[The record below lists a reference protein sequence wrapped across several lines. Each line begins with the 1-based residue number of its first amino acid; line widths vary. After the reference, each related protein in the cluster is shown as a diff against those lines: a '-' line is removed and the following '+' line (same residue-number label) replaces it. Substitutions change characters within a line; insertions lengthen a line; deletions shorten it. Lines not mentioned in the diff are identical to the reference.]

1 MADLQSKGLTPEP
14 EIAEARRR
22 IIAARNRMTA
32 LALVAMAVLFFAIT
46 LVKMPHLIGK

>member
-1 MADLQSKGLTPEP
+1 MADAEFKSLTPEP
-14 EIAEARRR
+14 EAEARRR